1 MIVAP
6 YLQKQWE
13 RWTRERELDCNTPR
27 SLHLPAAFVK
37 ELSRL

>member
-6 YLQKQWE
+6 YLQKQCE
-13 RWTRERELDCNTPR
+13 RWARETELDRNTPR

-37 ELSRL
+37 DLSRL